1 MKKSQISNLKSQNKG
16 FTLLETLVAVAI
28 LALVIIGPL
37 ELAARAIGYS
47 KMSRN
52 QITASFLAQEAMEYI
67 RNKRDTSRQSG
78 NINNW
83 VPTSGLTTCNNANG
97 CRIDVINNDVN
108 QCTANCIPLKYD
120 SSGGYYNYSIG
131 QDTDF
136 VRIIKI
142 STPTYQ
148 EELKIEVT
156 VKWAEKFGGKS
167 FILTQYLYEY

>member
-1 MKKSQISNLKSQNKG
+1 M
-16 FTLLETLVAVAI
+16 A
-28 LALVIIGPL
+28 LAIIGPL

-83 VPTSGLTTCNNANG
+83 VPTSGLVTCNNANG
-97 CRIDVINNDVN
+97 CRIDVIYDDVGN
-108 QCTANCIPLKYD
+108 CAANCAFIKYD
-120 SSGGYYNYSIG
+120 SSNGYYNYSTG

-136 VRIIKI
+136 IRIIKI
-142 STPTYQ
+142 STPAYQ
-148 EELKIEVT
+148 EEHKIEIT
-156 VKWAEKFGGKS
+156 VKWKEKFGEKS
-167 FILTQYLYEY
+167 FVLTQYLYEY